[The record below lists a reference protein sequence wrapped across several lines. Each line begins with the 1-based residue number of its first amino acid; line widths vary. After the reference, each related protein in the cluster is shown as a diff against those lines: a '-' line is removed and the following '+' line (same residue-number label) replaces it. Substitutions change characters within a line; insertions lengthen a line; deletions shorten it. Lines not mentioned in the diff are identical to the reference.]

1 MKIVLT
7 EPLGISPE
15 LLEKYAR
22 ELRELG
28 HRFMAC
34 PHRPESLAE
43 LCSLV
48 EDADAVMLANMPF
61 PGEAVRAG
69 KSLRYID
76 VAFTGVDHVDLAA
89 CRERGVAVSNAS
101 GYSDTAVAELAFGLM
116 LGLSRRILSCDRTVR
131 GGGTR
136 EGLIGTELWG
146 KTLGVVGTG
155 RIGGQ
160 VIGLALAFGMR
171 VLAHSR
177 TVKPELEAQGVDFVP
192 LAQLMEQ
199 SDVVTLHIPQNAE
212 TTGLISRALLER
224 MKPNALLINTAR
236 GPVVDNTALA
246 DLLREGRIAGA
257 GIDVFQQEPPIPQ
270 DHPLLT
276 APNTLLAPHVAFAT
290 QEALERRA
298 AIVFDNMKSWLNG
311 TVKNQVC

>member
-22 ELRELG
+22 ELRALG

-61 PGEAVRAG
+61 PGEAVRAD

-116 LGLSRRILSCDRTVR
+116 LGLSRRLLSCDRAVR

-236 GPVVDNTALA
+236 GPVVTIPPWRTCSGRGALPA
-246 DLLREGRIAGA
+246 RALMCSSRSRPFPRTILCLLRPTPCWPLMWPLPPRRLWRGGR
-257 GIDVFQQEPPIPQ
+257 
-270 DHPLLT
+270 LLCLT
-276 APNTLLAPHVAFAT
+276 T
-290 QEALERRA
+290 
-298 AIVFDNMKSWLNG
+298 
-311 TVKNQVC
+311 